1 MAPTVYFEQLEYD
14 TRLMNQAVK
23 GGKKDILQLQQLFVE
38 SDTYYDPQAFILS
51 PHNVIEISKEIVK
64 GQDYINATKKG
75 CLKGLSLVENALF
88 EGKLLND
95 KKEESWIEILKTD
108 IESIPTNE
116 SEFIESILPTIDKK
130 KILLSEY
137 GL

>member
-1 MAPTVYFEQLEYD
+1 M
-14 TRLMNQAVK
+14 
-23 GGKKDILQLQQLFVE
+23 FVE

-108 IESIPTNE
+108 MESIPTNE